1 MKTLPYQQAF
11 ERVRAEFLDMPGM
24 HLTPEQVER
33 LSGVECATCKVV
45 LDDLLRSGFLCI
57 AADGSYCRVSDT
69 STSHSRPVGAEAA
82 AAERQRPEHV

>member
-1 MKTLPYQQAF
+1 MKPLPYQQAF

-33 LSGVECATCKVV
+33 LSGAERATCKVV
-45 LDDLLRSGFLCI
+45 LDDLLRSGFFCV
-57 AADGSYCRVSDT
+57 AADGSYCRVSAM
-69 STSHSRPVGAEAA
+69 STSHSRSVGAESA